1 MTRWA
6 QVSDAELDERLA
18 AELRVAAGNG
28 DADQWT
34 RDELLPT
41 IRARMSAARERRSP
55 RLSLAQFA
63 GLGAALGLSAVLA
76 LVVLTRLPGSRP
88 GGPHG
93 EAHAGDFVLT
103 IMTDEPF
110 YTPGQP
116 IGVQAG
122 FLYQGPDQQV
132 VVSTS
137 HPITMFHVRQ
147 LDGPLEMTG
156 DAPAVCMRY
165 ELERHEQLTHQFTKI
180 GGWSR
185 SDPNAA
191 FYETWWSAPDLWLP
205 AGRWQI
211 SAYSDFNLGADCA
224 GERLTMEAAIEVLVR
239 EGSEPSPSASPS
251 VSDAAVV
258 PLPTHE
264 PGGPN
269 DPGACP
275 TSLAYG
281 ELVAHADWGIA
292 LEVGTIKRIQRVL
305 WPHGFVGRWR
315 EGRLALTDGSGN
327 AVAHV
332 GDIVGLGGGNVSDD
346 TWLACGELEVL
357 PPPSPSPATP
367 TPSLFEQF
375 GRLVETDRTVNVHVA
390 PDEGGTVQDTLD
402 AWLVYATE
410 SRAVDGET
418 WYRVEYRLHR
428 REMVFGWIR
437 GNVNL
442 ARAERVC
449 PRDTSFPSLA
459 GLLPAEFLECY
470 REQELVIGPVMIIE
484 VVDPVVVRGEPQW
497 LAERA
502 QYGLVI
508 NRQNPHA
515 MIEVH
520 IPPELRV
527 AEFIGTWVSVTARVD
542 DPRSAGCARDAGAAG
557 LSPETSAEQEL
568 WCRQQLVAVDISVA
582 AAPTAAPSD
591 QPNKGQE

>member
-34 RDELLPT
+34 REELLPT

-76 LVVLTRLPGSRP
+76 LVVLTRLPGSWP

-103 IMTDEPF
+103 IMADEPF

-122 FLYQGPDQQV
+122 FLYQGPDQRV

-156 DAPAVCMRY
+156 DAPAICMRY
-165 ELERHEQLTHQFTKI
+165 ELERHEQLTRQFTKT

-185 SDPNAA
+185 SDPNAD

-239 EGSEPSPSASPS
+239 ERSEPSPSASPP
-251 VSDAAVV
+251 VADASVV
-258 PLPTHE
+258 PLATHE
-264 PGGPN
+264 PDGLF
-269 DPGACP
+269 DPRACP
-275 TSLAYG
+275 ASLAYG

-305 WPHGFVGRWR
+305 WPHGFVGRWLD
-315 EGRLALTDGSGN
+315 GRLALTDGSGN
-327 AVAHV
+327 VVAHV
-332 GDIVGLGGGNVSDD
+332 GDIVELGGGFVSDD

-367 TPSLFEQF
+367 SALPS
-375 GRLVETDRTVNVHVA
+375 
-390 PDEGGTVQDTLD
+390 
-402 AWLVYATE
+402 
-410 SRAVDGET
+410 
-418 WYRVEYRLHR
+418 
-428 REMVFGWIR
+428 
-437 GNVNL
+437 
-442 ARAERVC
+442 
-449 PRDTSFPSLA
+449 
-459 GLLPAEFLECY
+459 
-470 REQELVIGPVMIIE
+470 
-484 VVDPVVVRGEPQW
+484 
-497 LAERA
+497 
-502 QYGLVI
+502 
-508 NRQNPHA
+508 
-515 MIEVH
+515 
-520 IPPELRV
+520 
-527 AEFIGTWVSVTARVD
+527 
-542 DPRSAGCARDAGAAG
+542 
-557 LSPETSAEQEL
+557 LSPEPTAERQAVGNIRTIAPGPLGRRAAHSAV
-568 WCRQQLVAVDISVA
+568 WTGSDMIVWGGTPGNDNVPAADGAAFDPATNTWRTIA
-582 AAPTAAPSD
+582 AAPMEPRAGHSAIWTGSEMILWGGSAGPDGPSNGAQAHGAAYDPATDSWRPIAEAPAGRLSHSVVWTGSEMIVWGGRTPGHAPSAD
-591 QPNKGQE
+591 GFAYAPLSDSWRELPPLPVEARASHSAVWTGSEMIIWGGSGSGPANGSADGATYDPTDDSGRAL